1 MDDSTFVDWQKA
13 KVQENPDEVP
23 AGSLPRTMDVVMR
36 NDQVESVRPGD
47 KAVFTGMLVVVPD
60 VAALTAPGE
69 RLQSKLAGVERAGP
83 SEGVSG
89 LTSGPART
97 GARELTYR
105 LAFIACGTQPLDQ
118 RGGMVNIRADD
129 DQTPEEVLAQLT
141 AEQREGLEEMR
152 ADRALYDR
160 MAASLA
166 PNVFGHL
173 DVKRAVLLMLLGGVQ
188 KRTREGIKLRG
199 DINVAIVGDP
209 ACAKSQI
216 LKYVSAFLP
225 RAVYT
230 SGKASS
236 AAGLTASVVREADS
250 GEFCIEAGAL
260 MLADNGIC
268 CIDEFDK
275 MDVKDQVAIHEAME
289 QQTISIAK
297 AGIQATLNARTSILA
312 AANPMGGRYDRAKP
326 LKYNVALPPA
336 ILSRFDLLHVMVDEP
351 DPHLDA
357 QIANHILS
365 VHQGFGAALNPPYP
379 TERLQCYIKYARAI
393 KPHITPAAQRQLVS
407 SYKRLRTDD
416 AAPGSATAYRITV
429 RQLEAL
435 VRLSEALARLHL
447 RDEVTR
453 VDVKEAFRLVKNSIV
468 HVEAPDA
475 ELAEDEAFDD
485 AVAVEEMMEAAAPA
499 AGGGGGGGG
508 SGAAAAAERP
518 EGGAAAGAAA
528 PAPPPEGGGAA
539 APAAPAPTRR
549 PATKVPQAKFNNVKD
564 LLALRLRQLEAGEA
578 GDGAGG
584 ERRPLGPG
592 DGEVVGARQRDLMRW
607 YFDYLVQK
615 GAIAGREQGVAEIVL
630 AEKIVAHLV
639 RREQVLLVVD
649 APERGEGEGA
659 AEFAKRLQNDRVLAL
674 NPNYSVE

>member
-1 MDDSTFVDWQKA
+1 MGESTFVDWQKA

-23 AGSLPRTMDVVMR
+23 AGSLPRTMDVILR
-36 NDQVESVRPGD
+36 NDLVEGVRPGD
-47 KAVFTGMLVVVPD
+47 KAVFSGCLVVVPD

-69 RLQSKLAGVERAGP
+69 RLQTRLSGVDRSAP
-83 SEGVSG
+83 AEGITG
-89 LTSGPART
+89 LRNGPART
-97 GARELTYR
+97 GVRELTYR
-105 LAFIACGTQPLDQ
+105 LAFIACGTQPLDA

-129 DQTPEEVLAQLT
+129 DLSPDEVLDQFSM
-141 AEQREGLEEMR
+141 EQREGLEEMR
-152 ADRALYDR
+152 RDRALYDR

-188 KRTREGIKLRG
+188 KRTKEGIKLRG

-216 LKYVSAFLP
+216 LKYVAAFLP

-230 SGKASS
+230 SGKSSS

-312 AANPMGGRYDRAKP
+312 AANPVAGRYDRSKP

-351 DPHLDA
+351 DPHMDA

-365 VHQGFGAALNPPYP
+365 VHQGAGAAISPPYSM
-379 TERLQCYIKYARAI
+379 ERMQCYLKYARAI
-393 KPHITPAAQRQLVS
+393 KPRITPAAQRQLVS
-407 SYKRLRTDD
+407 SYKRLRSDD
-416 AAPGSATAYRITV
+416 AAPGTSSAYRITV

-453 VDVKEAFRLVKNSIV
+453 ADVKEAFRLVKNSIV
-468 HVEAPDA
+468 HVEAPDT
-475 ELAEDEAFDD
+475 ELANDEIFEDADVMGELGEGLPFAN
-485 AVAVEEMMEAAAPA
+485 AVEDAEAAPMVTTAPEGEQAGTAPA
-499 AGGGGGGGG
+499 ENREV
-508 SGAAAAAERP
+508 AADV
-518 EGGAAAGAAA
+518 A
-528 PAPPPEGGGAA
+528 PSQTQPKT
-539 APAAPAPTRR
+539 TRV
-549 PATKVPQAKFNNVKD
+549 TQAKLNNVKN
-564 LLALRLRQLEAGEA
+564 LLVMRLRQLETAGAE
-578 GDGAGG
+578 GG
-584 ERRPLGPG
+584 GQQVAVGP
-592 DGEVVGARQRDLMRW
+592 DGEVVGAQQKDLLRW
-607 YFDYLVQK
+607 YFDYLVQR
-615 GAIAGREQGVAEIVL
+615 GAITTREQGVEEIVL
-630 AEKIVAHLV
+630 AEKIVGHLI
-639 RREQVLLVVD
+639 RREAVLLVVD
-649 APERGEGEGA
+649 QPERREGESGI
-659 AEFAKRLQNDRVLAL
+659 EYTKRVQMERVLAL
-674 NPNYSVE
+674 NPNYSID